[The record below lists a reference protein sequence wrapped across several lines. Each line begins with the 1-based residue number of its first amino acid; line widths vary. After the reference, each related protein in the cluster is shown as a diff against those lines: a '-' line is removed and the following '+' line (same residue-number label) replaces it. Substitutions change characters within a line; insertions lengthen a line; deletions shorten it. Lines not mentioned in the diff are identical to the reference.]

1 MTRSPSDEGMRW
13 LSQARADLLA
23 VQTLLD
29 GGRFDTACFL
39 SQQSAEKSLKAY
51 LYLRGEEMVL
61 GNSVAKLCDGA
72 AEYDERF
79 GDLKKEIKNL
89 DQYYIEA
96 RYPNGLP
103 DSFPAEFYQ
112 RPDAQWAIDAAQR
125 AADLVVRLW
134 SESETSVNSQSDEC
148 Q

>member
-1 MTRSPSDEGMRW
+1 MTRSPSNEGMRW

-29 GGRFDTACFL
+29 GDRFDTACFL
-39 SQQSAEKSLKAY
+39 SQQAAEKALKAY
-51 LYLRGEEMVL
+51 LYMLGEEMVL
-61 GNSVAKLCDGA
+61 AHSVAKLCDQA
-72 AEYDERF
+72 AEYNERF

-89 DQYYIEA
+89 DQFYIEA

-112 RPDAQWAIDAAQR
+112 RTDAQWAIEAAQR
-125 AADLVVRLW
+125 AAELVEHLW
-134 SESETSVNSQSDEC
+134 SP
-148 Q
+148 

>member
-29 GGRFDTACFL
+29 GDRFDTACFL
-39 SQQSAEKSLKAY
+39 SQQAAEKALKAY
-51 LYLRGEEMVL
+51 LYMLGEEMVL
-61 GNSVAKLCDGA
+61 GHSVAKLCDQA
-72 AEYDERF
+72 AEYNERF

-89 DQYYIEA
+89 DQFYIEA

-112 RPDAQWAIDAAQR
+112 RTDAQWAIEAAQR
-125 AADLVVRLW
+125 AAELVEHLW
-134 SESETSVNSQSDEC
+134 SPQNTDNT
-148 Q
+148 

>member
-13 LSQARADLLA
+13 LNQARADLLA

-39 SQQSAEKSLKAY
+39 SQQSAEKTLKAY
-51 LYLRGEEMVL
+51 LYLCGEEMVL
-61 GNSVAKLCDGA
+61 GHSVAKLCDLA
-72 AEYDERF
+72 AEYDGRF

-89 DQYYIEA
+89 DQFYIEA

-112 RPDAQWAIDAAQR
+112 RSDAQWAIEAAQR
-125 AADLVVRLW
+125 AADLVEALW
-134 SESETSVNSQSDEC
+134 STSGTPGNKQPDNNK
-148 Q
+148 